1 MSKRS
6 CEVLNLGAGDGTC
19 QGGQGATGDS
29 TGSVSPF
36 YFPVSLQPMGPNYC
50 EYTGI
55 LQV

>member
-19 QGGQGATGDS
+19 QGGQGAIGDS

-50 EYTGI
+50 EYTGV